1 MEMLLAHA
9 RVYLMVIVFFATC
22 FLGLMAEVSFPM
34 LAIRSV
40 VITGIVGILSHLFVK
55 YVISVAKMA
64 PLPSEE
70 QGAVNTPVP
79 PLAGGV
85 KNSKKT

>member
-9 RVYLMVIVFFATC
+9 RIYLMVIVFFATC
-22 FLGLMAEVSFPM
+22 FLGLMAEVSFPI

-40 VITGIVGILSHLFVK
+40 AITSIVGIVSHLFVK
-55 YVISVAKMA
+55 YIISVTKTV
-64 PLPSEE
+64 PLSSEE
-70 QGAVNTPVP
+70 PTTVNNPVP
-79 PLAGGV
+79 PVAGGV